1 MVSKRH
7 LEFILNSKANVYMA
21 SIAAKLI
28 AGAAGKK
35 AYEKSGLK
43 KAVHSIPVIGNIASL
58 FGFKNGGR
66 VPRTGVYK
74 LHKGEIVI
82 PSRTANTLSKRPPRK
97 VKKPRAVK
105 PVKRRRAKKR

>member
-1 MVSKRH
+1 
-7 LEFILNSKANVYMA
+7 MA

-35 AYEKSGLK
+35 AYEKSGFK

-66 VPRTGVYK
+66 VPKTGVYR
-74 LHKGEIVI
+74 LHKGEVVI
-82 PSRTANTLSKRPPRK
+82 PTNTINKLKKKPPRR
-97 VKKPRAVK
+97 VSKPK
-105 PVKRRRAKKR
+105 TTRRRRKKT

>member
-1 MVSKRH
+1 
-7 LEFILNSKANVYMA
+7 MA

-66 VPRTGVYK
+66 VPKTGVYR
-74 LHKGEIVI
+74 LHKGEVVI
-82 PSRTANTLSKRPPRK
+82 PANTINKLKKKPPRR
-97 VKKPRAVK
+97 VPKPK
-105 PVKRRRAKKR
+105 TTRRRRKKT